1 MDTASIYEIDA
12 SGLGKGKTVWKL
24 LSTLFLCFLPVEVN
38 VSEYIDEVLGRGRF
52 TKRRIF

>member
-12 SGLGKGKTVWKL
+12 SGLGKEKTVWKL